1 MQVLFLCRQE
11 IIVVLF
17 YLLGWHEMHV
27 LFVLFFFFLKKKK
40 VSFNND
46 VFFGRPH
53 LSCLGVLSSPSESK
67 DTTSLTGTTSQSTII
82 PVQ

>member
-11 IIVVLF
+11 IIVVLL
-17 YLLGWHEMHV
+17 YLLGWREMHV
-27 LFVLFFFFLKKKK
+27 LFVLFCFFLKKKI
-40 VSFNND
+40 SFNND
-46 VFFGRPH
+46 VFLGRPH
-53 LSCLGVLSSPSESK
+53 LSCLGVLSSPSESN